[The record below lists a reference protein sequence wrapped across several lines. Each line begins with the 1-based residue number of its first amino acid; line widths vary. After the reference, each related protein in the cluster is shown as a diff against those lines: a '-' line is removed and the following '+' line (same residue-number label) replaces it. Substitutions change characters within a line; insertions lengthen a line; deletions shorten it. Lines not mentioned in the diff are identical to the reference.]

1 MTALH
6 FEGYIPFSQTHMLH
20 HVTPLFFLFRI
31 SYPQF
36 SFYKLPCLIYM

>member
-20 HVTPLFFLFRI
+20 HVTPLFLFRI